1 MILKVSNSWIIA
13 RFSLLLWVKA
23 ARNGRGN
30 GGRDDLG
37 YEENGKVFTFRYF
50 QRVRLNQL
58 NAKEL
63 TPT

>member
-37 YEENGKVFTFRYF
+37 YAENGKMLTFSHF
-50 QRVRLNQL
+50 Q
-58 NAKEL
+58 
-63 TPT
+63 